1 MDGTFHCCTEI
12 ALLKGGQNRHS
23 GQWAAQN
30 TVGPWIVRKNIQ
42 KNSKI
47 ALRKYKVNPHYLNK
61 KCEKTCMVCK

>member
-23 GQWAAQN
+23 EQWAAQN

-42 KNSKI
+42 KKFQENFW
-47 ALRKYKVNPHYLNK
+47 HYLK
-61 KCEKTCMVCK
+61 LH

>member
-42 KNSKI
+42 KKFQNCTTQVQSKF
-47 ALRKYKVNPHYLNK
+47 ALF
-61 KCEKTCMVCK
+61 EKTCMVCK

>member
-30 TVGPWIVRKNIQ
+30 TVGPWIVRKNIKIFFQ
-42 KNSKI
+42 NGTTQVQSKSALSKSKI
-47 ALRKYKVNPHYLNK
+47 WKNLHGV
-61 KCEKTCMVCK
+61 